1 MSAAVAVSAGCGGG
15 GPSTTSTAATPPDR
29 LAVTLSGGGGPPFRF
44 ELECAVAD
52 RGACTEVL
60 GAVAVADA
68 DDTCEAAPD
77 GGDAVIRVT
86 GTISG
91 TPVSAEID
99 RRTDCQI
106 RAYEAIIAGLGL

>member
-1 MSAAVAVSAGCGGG
+1 MTLGGG
-15 GPSTTSTAATPPDR
+15 AAPV
-29 LAVTLSGGGGPPFRF
+29 LRF
-44 ELECAVAD
+44 DLECAVAD
-52 RGACTEVL
+52 RAACTDVL
-60 GAVAVADA
+60 GALAEADA

-91 TPVSAEID
+91 ERVSAEID

-106 RAYEAIIAGLGL
+106 RAYDAIIAGLGL